1 MNELEA
7 ERERG
12 LEALTRAYTS
22 DAISVSDFERRAGLV
37 QQARDGASIREI
49 VADLPVEAPGARPL
63 SNSGRPSPL
72 SQRTDPSLSGSQSVA
87 CVMGDRHMQGDW
99 LSGDRVQSFTLM
111 GSTKLDLREV
121 ILPPG
126 GLRIDLSVVMGETVV
141 VVPRGL
147 AVRLGAFPFMGEA
160 SAARDV
166 AQRAAPG
173 EPVVAIEGFA
183 FMGSIRV
190 IAAD

>member
-1 MNELEA
+1 MNDLEV

-22 DAISVSDFERRAGLV
+22 DAISVTDFERRAGLV
-37 QQARDGASIREI
+37 QQAKDSASIREL
-49 VADLPVEAPGARPL
+49 VADLPQEAPGASLPSRGGPSSL
-63 SNSGRPSPL
+63 GR
-72 SQRTDPSLSGSQSVA
+72 RTDPSLAGSQSIA

-111 GSTKLDLREV
+111 GSTKLDLRDV
-121 ILPPG
+121 ALPPG

-147 AVRLGAFPFMGEA
+147 AVRLSAFPFMGEA

-173 EPVVAIEGFA
+173 EPLLVIEGFA

-190 IAAD
+190 IASD